1 MSDYEVGIYNSR
13 VRSVLRSGEPWQDPT
28 ISKDYESVLYFPICN
43 SASIEETQR
52 RVAKE
57 WPPEQG
63 FVLDYIK
70 LITPE
75 N

>member
-43 SASIEETQR
+43 GELPKNGHQNRALYWII
-52 RVAKE
+52 
-57 WPPEQG
+57 
-63 FVLDYIK
+63 L
-70 LITPE
+70 

>member
-1 MSDYEVGIYNSR
+1 MSVYEVGIYNSK
-13 VRSVLRSGEPWQDPT
+13 VRSALRTAEEWSDPT
-28 ISKDYESVLYFPICN
+28 ISKDYESVLYFPIRN

-63 FVLDYIK
+63 FVLDFIR